1 MYIFDTVQ
9 TIVITFFQSIMNYLP
24 SLLGGLIILCIGLI
38 LSQIVRKV
46 LVSLFSVFRIEELLQ
61 QAHIQQKG
69 QVKIWQDLLIEFA
82 GWAVVIMFLV
92 PASEVWGLTRISDI
106 LNTILYYI
114 PNVLVAVVI
123 AFVGLVISNLVADL
137 VRHSVKTVN
146 GTSANSFAALAR
158 YAIVFFTILIVLN
171 QLGVAQDLI
180 RILFT
185 GIVAMIAIAGGLAFG
200 LGGKETAKELLEDIK
215 KTLS

>member
-9 TIVITFFQSIMNYLP
+9 SIIITFFSSIMNYLP
-24 SLLGGLIILCIGLI
+24 NLFGGLIILLIGLI

-46 LVSLFSVFRIEELLQ
+46 LVSLFSVFRFEEWLK
-61 QAHIQQKG
+61 QAHVQQKG

-82 GWAVVIMFLV
+82 GWTIVIMFLI

-123 AFVGLVISNLVADL
+123 GFVGLIISNLVADL
-137 VRHSVKTVN
+137 VRHSVKSVRE
-146 GTSANSFAALAR
+146 TSANSFAAL
-158 YAIVFFTILIVLN
+158 
-171 QLGVAQDLI
+171 
-180 RILFT
+180 
-185 GIVAMIAIAGGLAFG
+185 
-200 LGGKETAKELLEDIK
+200 
-215 KTLS
+215 